1 MYQCQF
7 VNNKIGIIYS
17 VCVIALS
24 ALCAYGISEYCN
36 SLQFAMLQLND
47 LPFSY
52 RVLFKMSSGITAL
65 APLMI
70 SAFLYFTSELMFNSF
85 FEEHISK
92 RSLISIIGISYT
104 PMLIYQY
111 VFWFN
116 LILYCKV
123 GEITSI
129 EEFVNMKYI
138 LGLCLQDFQFINL
151 VCWGII
157 YLIIILFYIFKDINV
172 FKVLFSMLFPS
183 FIVIL
188 VYYLFLV

>member
-1 MYQCQF
+1 
-7 VNNKIGIIYS
+7 
-17 VCVIALS
+17 
-24 ALCAYGISEYCN
+24 
-36 SLQFAMLQLND
+36 
-47 LPFSY
+47 
-52 RVLFKMSSGITAL
+52 
-65 APLMI
+65 
-70 SAFLYFTSELMFNSF
+70 
-85 FEEHISK
+85 
-92 RSLISIIGISYT
+92 
-104 PMLIYQY
+104 MLIYQY

-138 LGLCLQDFQFINL
+138 LGLRLQDFQFINL